1 MEPTLPRVP
10 IYNAIAQR
18 DGIPL
23 FWFNIHCRVY
33 SCISFVHELKCTFM
47 IDAELDDKSIVPC
60 SSVTNVP
67 QTKIT
72 SLFTEANEVA
82 LQFKQ
87 SLSLLGRC
95 HNIYN

>member
-1 MEPTLPRVP
+1 MLGKASGTKKNRPT
-10 IYNAIAQR
+10 
-18 DGIPL
+18 
-23 FWFNIHCRVY
+23 Y

-60 SSVTNVP
+60 SSVKNVS
-67 QTKIT
+67 QIKIP

-95 HNIYN
+95 HNIYNQNIVTAQQRDELDKS